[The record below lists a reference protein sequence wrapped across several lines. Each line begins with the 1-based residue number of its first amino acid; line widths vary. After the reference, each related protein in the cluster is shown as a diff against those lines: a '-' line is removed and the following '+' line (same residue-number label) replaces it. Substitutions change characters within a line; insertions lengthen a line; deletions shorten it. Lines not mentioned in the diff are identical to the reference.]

1 MFAFTNSPR
10 WATVTVPA
18 QVCKDANEYA
28 KTTAQDYKANYVGRQ
43 NDYATILLDCI
54 CGWAFS
60 KWCNINSV
68 WHDPNYLDD
77 NDIDCILDF
86 KDVGLTPVVIVPT
99 FSGPL
104 DTPGALRV
112 SHWRLAVEKPN
123 YYIAASLT
131 DSKVTF
137 YGGAVKYDVLGSSH
151 IFEARPL
158 IYEVPETELNLSMG
172 WFAKYAVK
180 TNEPQETFYNIFDEE
195 AQ

>member
-1 MFAFTNSPR
+1 MFAFTDSPR
-10 WATVTVPA
+10 WATVTVPK
-18 QVCKDANEYA
+18 QVCKEANEYA